1 MNVRGDFMDKFRRN
15 ERIGA
20 IVKILSD
27 NPNRIFTLGYFTDMF
42 NAAKSTL
49 SEDMVIVKKIMERFS
64 FGVVETI
71 PGAAGGAKFIPE
83 VDDKQA
89 KIFIKDICTKLMS
102 PDRIIPGGFIY
113 MTDIIYLPEYASK
126 IGEIL
131 STKFMDAG
139 ADYVLTIETKG
150 IPIALMAARALNI
163 PLVIVR
169 RDSKVTEGSTVSI
182 NYVSGS
188 SKRIQTMSLSRR
200 AIMKGTKSIFIDD
213 FMKAGGT
220 ASGIIELMNEFE
232 NEVVGI
238 GVLIETKEPEKK
250 LVQNCISL
258 LTLDSVDE
266 ENGTI
271 SINPSRLFI

>member
-1 MNVRGDFMDKFRRN
+1 MLFNVRMNVRGDFMDKFRRN

-150 IPIALMAARALNI
+150 IPIALNFRHAR
-163 PLVIVR
+163 VW
-169 RDSKVTEGSTVSI
+169 
-182 NYVSGS
+182 
-188 SKRIQTMSLSRR
+188 MSLSRR